1 MGRGDTD
8 DGVTQQPR
16 SVNINIANIFE
27 KINPSDKTFLKY
39 IPDKFLTEVQLKAK
53 NEAITADRE
62 SDYIAAVK
70 KGNMKTAQRM
80 VDEAAKEAG
89 AP

>member
-1 MGRGDTD
+1 M
-8 DGVTQQPR
+8 
-16 SVNINIANIFE
+16 
-27 KINPSDKTFLKY
+27 
-39 IPDKFLTEVQLKAK
+39 TEVQLKAK